1 MITHKV
7 ILNTCHRKIYKCIII
22 MRYSPPI
29 YIVMYK
35 FIFAYVYMDNQLP
48 HDFLSNKVG
57 ETVMVEHVYPLLY
70 NCQPSLLLADIQSFY
85 ATDCEIEDKYTTE
98 QKPRCC
104 TPIWCTLWTTE
115 WWIVQV
121 RQPHRTTCAYYTDFI
136 EARNT
141 TTRPCMRYFWKCV
154 TMETTRVPFREW
166 TGPYWLWWPQVNAT
180 SLQLITE

>member
-35 FIFAYVYMDNQLP
+35 IIFAYVYMDNQLP

-98 QKPRCC
+98 QKPSV
-104 TPIWCTLWTTE
+104 L
-115 WWIVQV
+115 
-121 RQPHRTTCAYYTDFI
+121 YTDLMYFMNNRVVDSSS
-136 EARNT
+136 ET
-141 TTRPCMRYFWKCV
+141 TTPNFIRILHRFHLGKEYND
-154 TMETTRVPFREW
+154 ETVYALFLKMCYNGDDEGTLSRMNRTILAMMTPGERDEF
-166 TGPYWLWWPQVNAT
+166 TTNY
-180 SLQLITE
+180 